1 MASPSIQLLDVVTLL
16 TDLPER
22 NLFRGQV
29 GTVVEV
35 YEPDEF
41 EVEFVDK
48 NGYTYGLETLMAEH
62 QGLWHWGQSPNGCL
76 DLN

>member
-35 YEPDEF
+35 YEPDAF

-48 NGYTYGLETLMAEH
+48 NGYTYGLETLMAENILLLH
-62 QGLWHWGQSPNGCL
+62 YCALST
-76 DLN
+76 

>member
-35 YEPDEF
+35 YEPDAF

-48 NGYTYGLETLMAEH
+48 NGYTYGLETLMAENLLLLH
-62 QGLWHWGQSPNGCL
+62 YCALSA
-76 DLN
+76 